1 MGGNTPY
8 KVQYVDFPHVDVP
21 LYVETLYILLY
32 TPTLLTPPLI
42 GQQDNPPPP
51 PPSEN
56 QKHSDHILIR
66 KSLSSVNQN
75 FLTFP

>member
-42 GQQDNPPPP
+42 GQQDNPPP
-51 PPSEN
+51 SEN
-56 QKHSDHILIR
+56 QKHSDQILIR

>member
-32 TPTLLTPPLI
+32 TPTLLTLPLI

-51 PPSEN
+51 SEN
-56 QKHSDHILIR
+56 QKHSDQILIR